1 MALVDLEY
9 DLDEALKRENL
20 TRDNLGK
27 LREPPI
33 PGVPTN
39 ITDKQ
44 LALFLNA
51 CGTVD
56 ETRKVIKIY
65 YEARR
70 NSPELFA
77 ERDPTRSDI
86 QKCLQ
91 CQDYFYLPLTPK
103 GYHVTFHRLSDYKIS
118 SYFFENAIKTH
129 FMMID
134 TCLSKQGPRPGLI
147 FLFDMKGVS
156 LGHLTRVRIST
167 IRKFF
172 HYLQEGLPAK
182 LRAIHVLNVV
192 SFFDKVL
199 ALVKPFMKAEIF
211 NMMHLHT
218 SNMDWEEFYEKHI
231 PKSCLPSDFGGDCP
245 SVAEMHEAFKKEVMD
260 LRDYF
265 VSDEKTTFGD
275 QKIENKTQEA
285 QSMFK
290 KLDID

>member
-1 MALVDLEY
+1 MALLDLEY

-20 TRDNLGK
+20 SRNDLAK

-33 PGVPTN
+33 TGVPTN

-51 CGTVD
+51 CGTV
-56 ETRKVIKIY
+56 EEARKVIKIY
-65 YEARR
+65 YDARR
-70 NSPELFA
+70 NAPELFA
-77 ERDPTRSDI
+77 ERDPRRSET

-103 GYHVTFHRLSDYKIS
+103 GYHVIFHRLSDYKIS
-118 SYFFENAIKTH
+118 SYYFENAIKTH
-129 FMMID
+129 FMSID
-134 TCLSKQGPRPGLI
+134 ACLSKQGPRSGLI

-156 LGHLTRVRIST
+156 LGHLTRVRIGT

-182 LRAIHVLNVV
+182 LSAIHIINVV

-199 ALVKPFMKAEIF
+199 ALIKPFMKAEILK
-211 NMMHLHT
+211 MLHLHP
-218 SNMDWEEFYEKHI
+218 SDLNMEEFYEKYI

-245 SVAEMHEAFKKEVMD
+245 SVADMHASFKKELEEMRDFLMD
-260 LRDYF
+260 
-265 VSDEKTTFGD
+265 DEKKTFGD
-275 QKIENKTQEA
+275 LKIEKSEEIQN
-285 QSMFK
+285 SFK